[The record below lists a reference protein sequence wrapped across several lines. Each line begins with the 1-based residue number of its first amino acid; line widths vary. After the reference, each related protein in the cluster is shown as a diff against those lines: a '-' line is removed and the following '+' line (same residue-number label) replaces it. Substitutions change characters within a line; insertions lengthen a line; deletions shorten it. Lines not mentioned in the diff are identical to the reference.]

1 MNSVQLAQ
9 KMWEQYLKTEKY
21 DVPDVENYIKTN
33 AIRRVDAR
41 IELFRKY
48 VDRGLLAKA
57 KMLEITP
64 IKDGSYEDL
73 V

>member
-21 DVPDVENYIKTN
+21 DVPDVENYIKAN